1 MNSLL
6 QALSGS
12 PTYMSYVESIIENK
26 MIPDQLP
33 LSTNKP
39 TPNTIPKTNTTD
51 NTLDILRA
59 YILILLQ
66 LQAKDHDADPS
77 VIYKMLCEDGEFTR
91 MYEECDAHELN
102 LYFQD
107 KLLDLVPRSVRRYLK
122 R

>member
-1 MNSLL
+1 
-6 QALSGS
+6 
-12 PTYMSYVESIIENK
+12 MSYVETIIENK

-33 LSTNKP
+33 TKKLP
-39 TPNTIPKTNTTD
+39 TTTNTTSTTSFPEKPD
-51 NTLDILRA
+51 NTLEILRA

-102 LYFQD
+102 LYF
-107 KLLDLVPRSVRRYLK
+107 
-122 R
+122 